1 MVYECG
7 YMESLLTSILDL
19 NLEMLKI
26 DRYCIEGISG
36 GLQLCKYI
44 YLHREESKNYTIII
58 EFLRI
63 DIFKNVH

>member
-7 YMESLLTSILDL
+7 YMKSILTSILDL

-26 DRYCIEGISG
+26 DRYYIEGISG
-36 GLQLCKYI
+36 RLQLCKYI
-44 YLHREESKNYTIII
+44 YLHREESKNYTKII